1 MAVAF
6 VVSGTVP
13 GKWTLWLMYPND
25 EWHVQ
30 EMVWSRS
37 VFRYNRIKFQAY
49 VFPAYQSILLG
60 W

>member
-13 GKWTLWLMYPND
+13 GNWTLWLMYAND

-30 EMVWSRS
+30 KMVWSRS
-37 VFRYNRIKFQAY
+37 AFRCDRIKFQTY
-49 VFPAYQSILLG
+49 TFPACQSILLG